1 MNFQEQDG
9 SYATGI
15 QPPLLIQTNNNF
27 QLEVLEKL
35 GRVEAKVDMIVGDGQ
50 PGRMRLAE
58 DRITVLERNDIR
70 RNLLDR
76 MVTAGIAFAVS
87 ALIALHDHLL
97 PSKKTNESF
106 CTTLVDRAG
115 EQYWENYER
124 THLLRTPCLYSCRN
138 YWRGSVYAGLY
149 CRTSHGLCVGECG
162 GSVFTCDPSVDFR
175 GKGEILTRRECS
187 LHC

>member
-1 MNFQEQDG
+1 MKFDEQDG
-9 SYATGI
+9 RYATGI
-15 QPPLLIQTNNNF
+15 QAPLVIQTNNNF

-35 GRVEAKVDMIVGDGQ
+35 GRVEAKIDMIVGDGQ

-97 PSKKTNESF
+97 PK
-106 CTTLVDRAG
+106 
-115 EQYWENYER
+115 
-124 THLLRTPCLYSCRN
+124 
-138 YWRGSVYAGLY
+138 
-149 CRTSHGLCVGECG
+149 
-162 GSVFTCDPSVDFR
+162 
-175 GKGEILTRRECS
+175 
-187 LHC
+187 